1 MTPTERTLRGRIGA
15 YALHAQRDAK
25 ETTAKARATFLQKF
39 EVEVDPEGVL
49 APDERHRR
57 AQAARKC
64 YFAKLGLMAA
74 KKKRKKKGV
83 KQQPATR

>member
-25 ETTAKARATFLQKF
+25 ETTAKARATFLQRF
-39 EVEVDPEGVL
+39 EAEVDPEGVL

-64 YFAKLGLMAA
+64 YFAKLGLLAA
-74 KKKRKKKGV
+74 KKKRKKNV
-83 KQQPATR
+83 KNKKPTG

>member
-1 MTPTERTLRGRIGA
+1 MTPNERTLRGRVDA
-15 YALHAQRDAK
+15 YALHAQRDAR
-25 ETTAKARATFLQKF
+25 ETTAKARATFLQRF

-64 YFAKLGLMAA
+64 YFAKLGLLAA
-74 KKKRKKKGV
+74 KKKRKKNV
-83 KQQPATR
+83 KNKKPTG

>member
-1 MTPTERTLRGRIGA
+1 MTPTERTLRGRVGA
-15 YALHAQRDAK
+15 YALHVQRDAK
-25 ETTAKARATFLQKF
+25 ETTAKARATFLQRF

-64 YFAKLGLMAA
+64 YFAKLGLLAA
-74 KKKRKKKGV
+74 KKKRKKNV
-83 KQQPATR
+83 KNKKPAG